1 MDAAA
6 SLWVLKPQCQT
17 VRDVEIHIKLLK
29 KGLELRWKTYIG
41 SVNYKGDKTVF
52 SNEFSKEFAKKK
64 PWITYN
70 RNIRWLLEQSFN
82 GHHIRYKELCEVIFL
97 TCVLYFLSK
106 QKSLGVI
113 LCMLFDLIFIL
124 FVLSFPNVIETL
136 ELNFVISSL
145 EIFNFYHNFFAQNRT
160 KNAKAIW
167 LKRPLLQ

>member
-1 MDAAA
+1 M
-6 SLWVLKPQCQT
+6 
-17 VRDVEIHIKLLK
+17 
-29 KGLELRWKTYIG
+29 
-41 SVNYKGDKTVF
+41 
-52 SNEFSKEFAKKK
+52 
-64 PWITYN
+64 
-70 RNIRWLLEQSFN
+70 
-82 GHHIRYKELCEVIFL
+82 
-97 TCVLYFLSK
+97 LYFLSK